1 MTDKNIIIVLEI
13 GSSAL
18 RAAAAEVKDNSVS
31 VIDAV
36 TEPLDQCVRIGRIL
50 NVEDVT
56 NAARRSLDAL
66 EACSALEKRKI
77 QAAYIAVGGRSLE
90 ASYAEASLAFQ
101 DENEISQKVLD
112 SLTDEAC
119 KSIPD
124 NREILDILPRKFMV
138 NGMDTKRPRGNL
150 AKNVTAQ
157 YSIIHC
163 NLRNLRN
170 IETVIN
176 ERLCL
181 DSKYITRPLAEAE
194 MALSEREI
202 KGGCMLVDFGAETT
216 TVSIYKDGVLQYLAT
231 VPLGSEAITCDLAS
245 VLSVTDEQARDIKE
259 RMADVTAENQ
269 ENARINIINETVRGR
284 AMQIIANILKQIEFA
299 GFENKDLAGGI
310 VVTGGG
316 SLLRHFVQCL
326 EKYARMPVRPA
337 EVSGVQASDNT
348 LVSSAYFPLMAS
360 IAEAAR
366 CARLLDPLE
375 CLQEPVVTLTTD
387 TDVNTG
393 FAVEGNGRGFN
404 NGGRG
409 VEAPAGHNHVDDD
422 IEDDPESTGPH
433 NGPHEPIPKRH
444 SKFAAFKLKVS
455 DLFNKAMSG
464 PDDADDN
471 MV

>member
-1 MTDKNIIIVLEI
+1 
-13 GSSAL
+13 
-18 RAAAAEVKDNSVS
+18 
-31 VIDAV
+31 
-36 TEPLDQCVRIGRIL
+36 
-50 NVEDVT
+50 
-56 NAARRSLDAL
+56 
-66 EACSALEKRKI
+66 
-77 QAAYIAVGGRSLE
+77 
-90 ASYAEASLAFQ
+90 
-101 DENEISQKVLD
+101 
-112 SLTDEAC
+112 
-119 KSIPD
+119 
-124 NREILDILPRKFMV
+124 
-138 NGMDTKRPRGNL
+138 
-150 AKNVTAQ
+150 
-157 YSIIHC
+157 
-163 NLRNLRN
+163 
-170 IETVIN
+170 
-176 ERLCL
+176 
-181 DSKYITRPLAEAE
+181 

-337 EVSGVQASDNT
+337 EVSGVQANDNT

-375 CLQEPVVTLTTD
+375 CLQEPVVTSTTD

-393 FAVEGNGRGFN
+393 FGVEGNGRGFN

-422 IEDDPESTGPH
+422 IEGTTDTGTPPPTPPT
-433 NGPHEPIPKRH
+433 GI
-444 SKFAAFKLKVS
+444 AAFRIKVS
-455 DLFNKAMSG
+455 NLFNKVMSG
-464 PDDADDN
+464 PDDSDD
-471 MV
+471 MM

>member
-1 MTDKNIIIVLEI
+1 
-13 GSSAL
+13 
-18 RAAAAEVKDNSVS
+18 
-31 VIDAV
+31 
-36 TEPLDQCVRIGRIL
+36 
-50 NVEDVT
+50 
-56 NAARRSLDAL
+56 
-66 EACSALEKRKI
+66 
-77 QAAYIAVGGRSLE
+77 
-90 ASYAEASLAFQ
+90 
-101 DENEISQKVLD
+101 
-112 SLTDEAC
+112 
-119 KSIPD
+119 
-124 NREILDILPRKFMV
+124 
-138 NGMDTKRPRGNL
+138 
-150 AKNVTAQ
+150 
-157 YSIIHC
+157 
-163 NLRNLRN
+163 
-170 IETVIN
+170 
-176 ERLCL
+176 
-181 DSKYITRPLAEAE
+181 
-194 MALSEREI
+194 
-202 KGGCMLVDFGAETT
+202 MLVDFGAETT

-375 CLQEPVVTLTTD
+375 CLQEPVVTSTTD

>member
-18 RAAAAEVKDNSVS
+18 RAAAAEVKDNSVT

-36 TEPLDQCVRIGRIL
+36 TEPLDQCVRIGRIQ
-50 NVEDVT
+50 NVEEVT

-66 EACSALEKRKI
+66 EACSALEKHKI
-77 QAAYIAVGGRSLE
+77 QAAYIAVGGRSL
-90 ASYAEASLAFQ
+90 ASSYAEASITFP
-101 DENEISQKVLD
+101 DESEISQEVLER
-112 SLTDEAC
+112 LADEAC
-119 KSIPD
+119 DSVPS
-124 NREILDILPRKFMV
+124 NREILDVLPRRFMV
-138 NGMDTKRPRGNL
+138 NGMATKRPRGNL

-163 NLRNLRN
+163 NQRNLRN
-170 IETVIN
+170 IEAVIN
-176 ERLCL
+176 ERLNL
-181 DSKYITRPLAEAE
+181 DSKYITRPMAEAG

-231 VPLGSEAITCDLAS
+231 IPLGSEAITCDLAS
-245 VLSVTDEQARDIKE
+245 ALSVTDAQARDVKE

-269 ENARINIINETVRGR
+269 DDAHINIINETVRGR

-326 EKYARMPVRPA
+326 EKYAKMPVRPA
-337 EVSGVQASDNT
+337 EVSGVQVRDNT
-348 LVSSAYFPLMAS
+348 LVSSAYFPLMAA

-366 CARLLDPLE
+366 LARRPEPLE
-375 CLQEPVVTLTTD
+375 CLQAPAVAPTTE
-387 TDVNTG
+387 TDDSG
-393 FAVEGNGRGFN
+393 FTVDDSDNPFA
-404 NGGRG
+404 GGG
-409 VEAPAGHNHVDDD
+409 SGEEVPAGHNHKDEDD
-422 IEDDPESTGPH
+422 IEDPTETEGPKPPKPPTGLA
-433 NGPHEPIPKRH
+433 R
-444 SKFAAFKLKVS
+444 FKEKVS
-455 DLFNKAMSG
+455 NLFNKVMSG
-464 PDDADDN
+464 PDGADD
-471 MV
+471 ML